1 MRIRSLLYLSLL
13 ALSAATQAA
22 SLLPLLERA
31 AEVHAGYSEKG
42 RCGGDE
48 VVTFRIE
55 PESGGIPNPDLAY
68 DAVSG
73 QLQVR
78 YRMQFNQL
86 TEGWNW
92 HPLAPMAGDDYYRYK
107 YLPLG
112 GIDESRGDYVAEDK
126 IGSPQTMH
134 VQWHTDYF
142 FAFDNPYEFF
152 VRSTDDDAGFAASI
166 PMGSEQA
173 RRLAQGNL
181 AIALRGRL
189 QAECVAASSTFWKA
203 TSARPVDY
211 TLKKRYLIGRL
222 ERLWFFDNATGEV
235 LAELLPGLR

>member
-1 MRIRSLLYLSLL
+1 MRIRSLVYLSLL
-13 ALSAATQAA
+13 AIPVAVQAA
-22 SLLPLLERA
+22 SLLPSLERA
-31 AEVHAGYSEKG
+31 AEVQTVYSEHG
-42 RCGGDE
+42 GCRGDE
-48 VVTFRIE
+48 VVTFKIE

-112 GIDESRGDYVAEDK
+112 GIDEARGDYIAEDK
-126 IGSPQTMH
+126 IGSPQTMR

-152 VRSTDDDAGFAASI
+152 VRSGDDDAGFAASI
-166 PMGSEQA
+166 QTGSEHAQ
-173 RRLAQGNL
+173 RLAKGDL

-189 QAECVAASSTFWKA
+189 QPECVAASSTFWKA

-222 ERLWFFDNATGEV
+222 ERLWFFDKSTGEV
-235 LAELLPGLR
+235 LAELLPSLR